1 MGARMQLDVQ
11 PNARTRAIITKG
23 RSEQTVVVVGG
34 HGGMSSRYREVI
46 ERHGASLRHYE
57 TRLPPGARHGR
68 GRIALV
74 VIMVGMVS
82 HALREQIQ
90 QYAVENTPVVY
101 LKSASVS
108 ALKSALEQWIG

>member
-1 MGARMQLDVQ
+1 MQALMQSDTQRHSRSGATT
-11 PNARTRAIITKG
+11 NTARA
-23 RSEQTVVVVGG
+23 EQTVVVVGG
-34 HGGMSSRYREVI
+34 HGGMSSRYREIV

-74 VIMVGMVS
+74 IVMVGMVS
-82 HALREQIQ
+82 HALREQIE
-90 QYAVENTPVVY
+90 QYAVDDTPVVY

-108 ALKSALEQWIG
+108 ALKTVIEQWIG

>member
-1 MGARMQLDVQ
+1 MQSEMQ
-11 PNARTRAIITKG
+11 ASSQSRGGSPKSRTD
-23 RSEQTVVVVGG
+23 QTVVVVGG
-34 HGGMSSRYREVI
+34 HGGMSSRYREVV

-74 VIMVGMVS
+74 IVMVGMVS

-90 QYAVENTPVVY
+90 QYAVDDTPVVY
-101 LKSASVS
+101 LKSASIS
-108 ALKSALEQWIG
+108 ALKTVIEQWIG